1 MRQLPEVS
9 PDETLLRVVLLVP
22 VGPTWPVGSC
32 GAGGAPFS
40 PAEARLLAAHVAASA
55 IRRATLEGS
64 PLLDLCTEQQRQQVT
79 AVMRELARVLSSTS
93 LSMEEP
99 CRG

>member
-1 MRQLPEVS
+1 VRQLPEVS

-22 VGPTWPVGSC
+22 VGGAWPVGSC

-64 PLLDLCTEQQRQQVT
+64 PLLDLCSEQQRQQVT
-79 AVMRELARVLSSTS
+79 AIMRELARVLSSTS